1 MPNQPPAAT
10 LHYLGHATLMM
21 QMDGCNILT
30 DPVLSD
36 RVLHL
41 RRRNL
46 SGRHWYEGQTEPDII
61 LLSHLHL
68 DHLHLPSLRKL
79 PSHLTIIV
87 PRGAGAWLRYV
98 ISQNIVE
105 LGPGEDFTLG
115 DITITATHAL
125 HGSKAGLL
133 FAVLDLA
140 QGYLIR
146 GARTIYFPGDTDL
159 FPEMT
164 TIGDAGL
171 DLALMPVWGWG
182 PTLGPGHLDPY
193 RAAQALTL
201 LRPRLAIPIHW
212 ASFRP
217 IGKVW
222 ERSGFLHSPGPE
234 FQRLAAEQAPN
245 TSVHIIAPGDSFDL
259 M

>member
-115 DITITATHAL
+115 DVTITATPAL
-125 HGSKAGLL
+125 HGSKAGLFL
-133 FAVLDLA
+133 AVLDLA

-164 TIGDAGL
+164 AIGDSGL

-182 PTLGPGHLDPY
+182 PTLGAGHLDPY

-222 ERSGFLHSPGPE
+222 ERSSFLHSPGPE

-245 TSVHIIAPGDSFDL
+245 TSVHLVAPGDSFDL